1 MAIRSDDDLEQ
12 RLTAARPEAPGG
24 FVRELEA
31 SLFPPPEPE
40 RSRRLAWRPLL
51 AAGAVTVAL
60 GLVALVLSFIGLSP
74 LQGGANDPA
83 SAEGCVTLS
92 EPRWVTR
99 PTLVPDK
106 NGEFRMASRK
116 TRIYVQV
123 TRCP

>member
-1 MAIRSDDDLEQ
+1 MATRSDDELEQ
-12 RLTAARPEAPGG
+12 RLTAARPEPPGA
-24 FVRELEA
+24 FVRELEV

-40 RSRRLAWRPLL
+40 RSRRSAWRPLL
-51 AAGAVTVAL
+51 AAGAATVAL
-60 GLVALVLSFIGLSP
+60 GLVALVLSFMGLSP
-74 LQGGANDPA
+74 LQRGADDPA

-106 NGEFRMASRK
+106 NGDFRMTSRK
-116 TRIYVQV
+116 TMIYVQV